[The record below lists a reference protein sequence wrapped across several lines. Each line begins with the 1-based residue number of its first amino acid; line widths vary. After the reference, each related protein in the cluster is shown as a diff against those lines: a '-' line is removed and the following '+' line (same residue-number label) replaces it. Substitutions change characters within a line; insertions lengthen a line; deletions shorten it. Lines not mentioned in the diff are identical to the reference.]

1 MAGRGAGLG
10 KRRERG
16 GRGKRRGGKG
26 RAPKL
31 LLNQG
36 PSEPCYATDSEWNA
50 EFNSV
55 QQYLLPSFTRSFYYS
70 THNLY
75 IDRTQLI
82 IQLPQQYAVQYSN
95 DANSAKFHY
104 SSAFS
109 KIPQRGTESC
119 TSCKITVLIRINEF
133 PKTQQ
138 SCIFGHHRSFT
149 STD

>member
-1 MAGRGAGLG
+1 MEG
-10 KRRERG
+10 REREG
-16 GRGKRRGGKG
+16 
-26 RAPKL
+26 PKL

-70 THNLY
+70 THNVY
-75 IDRTQLI
+75 IDRTQQI
-82 IQLPQQYAVQYSN
+82 IQVPQQYAVQYSN

-104 SSAFS
+104 SSAFY
-109 KIPQRGTESC
+109 KIPQRGTEFC

-138 SCIFGHHRSFT
+138 SCILAITDRLLPPIKHKKSTVQFNTVSDSERSA
-149 STD
+149 